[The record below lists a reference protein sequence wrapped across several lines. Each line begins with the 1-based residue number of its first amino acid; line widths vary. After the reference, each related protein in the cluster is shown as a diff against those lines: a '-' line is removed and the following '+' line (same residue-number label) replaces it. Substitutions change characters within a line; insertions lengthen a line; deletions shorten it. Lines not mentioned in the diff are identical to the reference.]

1 MDFYVFSKQ
10 LQVAKAVATAAVGD
24 ESKLRDR
31 QGNKIELNEAN
42 GPSSALTKS
51 FQQLQLLHEKAQV

>member
-31 QGNKIELNEAN
+31 QGSKIELNEAN

-51 FQQLQLLHEKAQV
+51 YQQLQLLHEKAQV